1 MLYPLS
7 YGRGWSC
14 QKGVRRARVPH
25 VIQVLILDRQLGGE
39 GSAPALI
46 RILCAFLLTFAM
58 HKARH
63 DTASGTFFMSFT
75 PSGASMS
82 LA

>member
-7 YGRGWSC
+7 YGRGWPW
-14 QKGVRRARVPH
+14 QTVMRRAQVPH
-25 VIQVLILDRQLGGE
+25 VIQVLILDRQLGAE
-39 GSAPALI
+39 RSAPALI

-75 PSGASMS
+75 PSGAGMS